1 MQRIR
6 LAFWV
11 YLPLY
16 VFLTTVQYSSGFLYI
31 WSIDSTPSDNFVS
44 DEWAVVI
51 AFNTA
56 KMLLASALCFAALNF
71 SWQLKKIVKVTQE
84 QYGEQDPGVKRT
96 KMIFWF
102 VRSLAITFFVS
113 GLILNIIKPV
123 IFLYLARHRDKHIDE
138 YTWVKSWSILVN
150 TAYQVVINLQQ
161 LMILSFY
168 YRLDQRS

>member
-1 MQRIR
+1 
-6 LAFWV
+6 
-11 YLPLY
+11 
-16 VFLTTVQYSSGFLYI
+16 
-31 WSIDSTPSDNFVS
+31 
-44 DEWAVVI
+44 
-51 AFNTA
+51 
-56 KMLLASALCFAALNF
+56 
-71 SWQLKKIVKVTQE
+71 
-84 QYGEQDPGVKRT
+84 
-96 KMIFWF
+96 MIFWF